1 MSPSATSPRLLI
13 LVTEDWFF
21 ASHFID
27 RAVAAREAG
36 YAVTVAARDN
46 GEGALIRD
54 AGLDFV
60 PLPFWRSGL
69 NPLLELGTV
78 RAIWQLYRRIKP
90 DVVHHVALKP
100 VLYGTL
106 VARLSGVGGVVNAPV
121 GMGFVFTSNSPLS
134 LLLRPVVGLG
144 LKLLLNPPGSVV
156 VLENS
161 DDLKHLVASG
171 LARPSDVRL
180 IEGAGVNLERFAR
193 SAEPPGPPVVVLV
206 ARMLVDKGVNEYVE
220 AARALRRKGVA
231 ARFQL
236 VGDPDPANPASI
248 AKDRLRDW
256 ASEGVVEWLGHRSDM
271 PAVLGAAH
279 IACLP
284 SYREGLPKS
293 LLEAMAAGLP
303 IVTTDVPG
311 CRAAVSDGD
320 NGLLVP
326 ARDAGAL
333 ARALERLIGDARLRR
348 QFGAAGRQRAEARF
362 SSPTVIAQTLATYST
377 VLR

>member
-1 MSPSATSPRLLI
+1 MSPPAIQPRLLI

-21 ASHFID
+21 ASHFME

-46 GEGALIRD
+46 GQVASIRA
-54 AGLDFV
+54 AGFDFV
-60 PLPFWRSGL
+60 ALPFRRSGL
-69 NPLLELGTV
+69 NPLRELGTV
-78 RAIWQLYRRIKP
+78 RAIWQLYRRTKP

-106 VARLSGVGGVVNAPV
+106 VALLSGVSGVVNAPV
-121 GMGFVFTSNSPLS
+121 GMGFVFTSNSALS
-134 LLLRPVVGLG
+134 LLLRPVVWLG

-161 DDLKHLVASG
+161 DDLEHLVASR
-171 LARPSDVRL
+171 LARLGDVRL
-180 IEGAGVNLERFAR
+180 IEGAGVDLERFAPR
-193 SAEPPGPPVVVLV
+193 EEPLGPPVVVLV
-206 ARMLVDKGVNEYVE
+206 ARMLADKGVNEYVE
-220 AARALRRKGVA
+220 AARLLRRKGVA

-236 VGDPDPANPASI
+236 VGDPDPVNPASI
-248 AKDRLRDW
+248 ATDSLRDW

-326 ARDAGAL
+326 ARDAEAL
-333 ARALERLIGDARLRR
+333 ARALERLIGDGKLRR
-348 QFGAAGRQRAEARF
+348 QLGAAGRRRAEARF
-362 SSPTVIAQTLATYST
+362 SSPNIVAQTLETYST